1 MTAITVFKTK
11 DNQYSGFSCTGH
23 AGFRES
29 GKDIVC
35 ASISILVINTINA
48 IEKYTEQMFSVQED
62 EKEGSIVLRL
72 EGSISKDTVLLL
84 DTMVLGLTE
93 IQKNYSKFC
102 KVNFKEV

>member
-11 DNQYSGFSCTGH
+11 NDQYSGFSCAGH
-23 AGFRES
+23 AGFRDS

-48 IEKYTEQMFSVQED
+48 IEQLTDQKFSVQED
-62 EKEGSIVLRL
+62 EKEGRIELRL
-72 EGSISKDTVLLL
+72 EGSLSKDAALLL
-84 DTMVLGLTE
+84 DAMVLGLTE

>member
-11 DNQYSGFSCTGH
+11 DNQYKGFSCSGH
-23 AGFRES
+23 AGFQDI

-48 IEKYTEQMFSVQED
+48 IEKFTDQKFSVQED
-62 EKEGSIVLRL
+62 EKKGRIELRL
-72 EGSISKDTVLLL
+72 EGTLSKDSVLLL
-84 DTMVLGLTE
+84 DAMVLGLTE